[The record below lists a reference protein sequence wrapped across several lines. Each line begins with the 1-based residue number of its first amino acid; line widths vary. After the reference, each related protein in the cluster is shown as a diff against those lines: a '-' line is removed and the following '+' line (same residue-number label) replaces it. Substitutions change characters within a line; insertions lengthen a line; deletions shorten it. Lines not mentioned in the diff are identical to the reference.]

1 MTQDKLRR
9 IVTAS
14 VVAGITLLFVLLVTL
29 IYQWI
34 TLGVLDNRIQK
45 ITAENQKYEQAIQKG
60 TMDAEY
66 YESESGLEFNAWQ
79 MGFVRPTQP

>member
-1 MTQDKLRR
+1 MTQDKMRR

-29 IYQWI
+29 VYQWI

-60 TMDAEY
+60 TMDAE
-66 YESESGLEFNAWQ
+66 
-79 MGFVRPTQP
+79 